1 MQGVFSKVI
10 NFYVIMRIL
19 ITGGAGFIGSHLDDA
34 LIARGHQLT
43 IVDNLVLGRK
53 ENIEHLIGN
62 PNFRF
67 IKADLLDMT
76 KMREIFAEGK
86 FNMVY
91 HLAANSDIQKGGKDP
106 MVDYNL
112 TFNTTF
118 NVLQLLKEFEIKK
131 FFFASTSAIYG
142 ETYDVLNEDYGPLKP
157 VSNYGAGKLASEAF
171 ISAFSSTY
179 GIQTWITRFPN
190 VVGERFTHGVI
201 YDFIKKLRNNP
212 EELEV
217 LGNGE
222 QCKPYVYVK
231 DLVEA
236 ILYVIDY
243 ASENFNVYMIGSDSR
258 TKVKEIAAMVIEEM
272 GLNAKIR
279 YTGGD
284 RGWIGDVPEFRY
296 DLTKINKLGWTAPH
310 NSNESVRLAIQK
322 ALGK

>member
-1 MQGVFSKVI
+1 M
-10 NFYVIMRIL
+10 NIL
-19 ITGGAGFIGSHLDDA
+19 VTGGAGFIGSHLCDA
-34 LIARGHQLT
+34 LCKRGHHIT
-43 IVDNLVLGRK
+43 VVDNLVLGKK
-53 ENIEHLIGN
+53 ENIAHLFN
-62 PNFRF
+62 KKDFLF
-67 IKADLLDMT
+67 IEEDLLH
-76 KMREIFAEGK
+76 KEAMRLIFKAGN
-86 FNMVY
+86 FDMVY
-91 HLAANSDIQKGGKDP
+91 HLAANSDIQKGGGDP

-118 NVLQLLKEFEIKK
+118 NVLQLMNEFGIKK

-142 ETYDVLNEDYGPLKP
+142 ETYDVLSEDYGPLKP

-179 GIQTWITRFPN
+179 KIQTWITRFPN

-201 YDFIKKLRNNP
+201 YDFINKLQQNP
-212 EELEV
+212 SELEV

-231 DLVEA
+231 DLVEG
-236 ILYVIDY
+236 ILYVIDHS
-243 ASENFNVYMIGSDSR
+243 SEMYNVYMLGSDTR
-258 TKVKEIAAMVIEEM
+258 TKVKDIASMVIEEM
-272 GLNAKIR
+272 GLDALIR

-296 DLTKINKLGWTAPH
+296 DLTKVNNLGWHATYD
-310 NSNESVRLAIQK
+310 SNDSVRLAIQK

>member
-1 MQGVFSKVI
+1 
-10 NFYVIMRIL
+10 MRIL

-53 ENIEHLIGN
+53 ENIEHLIGS

-67 IKADLLDMT
+67 IEADLLDMPR
-76 KMREIFAEGK
+76 MREIFMEGK
-86 FNMVY
+86 FDMVY

-142 ETYDVLNEDYGPLKP
+142 ETYDVLNENYGPLKP

-236 ILYVIDY
+236 ILYVIDH
-243 ASENFNVYMIGSDSR
+243 ASEKYNVYMIGSDSR

-284 RGWIGDVPEFRY
+284 RGWVGDVPEFRY

>member
-1 MQGVFSKVI
+1 MM
-10 NFYVIMRIL
+10 NIL

-34 LIARGHQLT
+34 LIARGHHLT

-53 ENIEHLIGN
+53 ENIEHLIGKS
-62 PNFRF
+62 NFRF
-67 IKADLLDMT
+67 IEADLLDMLR
-76 KMREIFAEGK
+76 MREIFEEGK
-86 FNMVY
+86 FDMVY

-142 ETYDVLNEDYGPLKP
+142 ETYDILNEDYGPLKP

-179 GIQTWITRFPN
+179 GIQTWIARFPN

-201 YDFIKKLRNNP
+201 YDFIKKLRYNP

-236 ILYVIDY
+236 ILYVIDH
-243 ASENFNVYMIGSDSR
+243 ASEKYNVYMIGSDSR

-272 GLNAKIR
+272 GLNSKIR

-284 RGWIGDVPEFRY
+284 RGWVGDVPEFRY
-296 DLTKINKLGWTAPH
+296 DLTKINQLGWTAPH

-322 ALGK
+322 ALEK

>member
-1 MQGVFSKVI
+1 MK
-10 NFYVIMRIL
+10 IL
-19 ITGGAGFIGSHLDDA
+19 VTGGAGFIGSHLDDA
-34 LIARGHQLT
+34 LIARGHNIT
-43 IVDNLVLGRK
+43 VVDNLVLGRK

-67 IKADLLDMT
+67 IEADLLDIE
-76 KMREIFAEGK
+76 KMRAIFFEEK
-86 FNMVY
+86 FDMVY

-106 MVDYNL
+106 LVDYNL

-118 NVLQLLKEFEIKK
+118 NVLQLLKEFDVKK

-201 YDFIKKLRNNP
+201 YDFINKLRNNP

-236 ILYVIDY
+236 ILYVIDHAEEKY
-243 ASENFNVYMIGSDSR
+243 NVYMIGSDSR

-284 RGWIGDVPEFRY
+284 RGWVGDVPEFRY

>member
-1 MQGVFSKVI
+1 
-10 NFYVIMRIL
+10 MRIL
-19 ITGGAGFIGSHLDDA
+19 VTGGAGFIGSHLCDA
-34 LIARGHQLT
+34 LIARGHQIT
-43 IVDNLVLGRK
+43 VVDNLVLGRK
-53 ENIEHLIGN
+53 ENIEHLLDN

-67 IKADLLDMT
+67 IVEDINNKPGM
-76 KMREIFAEGK
+76 KYIFNDG
-86 FNMVY
+86 FDMVY

-106 MVDYNL
+106 MVDYQL

-118 NVLQLLKEFEIKK
+118 NILQLLKEYEIKK

-142 ETYDVLNEDYGPLKP
+142 ETYDMLNEDYGPLKP

-179 GIQTWITRFPN
+179 NIQTWITRFPN

-201 YDFIKKLRNNP
+201 YDFIKKLHNNP

-236 ILYVIDY
+236 ILYVIGNATERY
-243 ASENFNVYMIGSDSR
+243 NVYMIGSDSR
-258 TKVKEIAAMVIEEM
+258 TKVKEIASMVIEEM
-272 GLNAKIR
+272 GLDAKIR

-284 RGWIGDVPEFRY
+284 RGWVGDVPEFSY
-296 DLTKINKLGWTAPH
+296 DLTKINKLGWSAPH

>member
-1 MQGVFSKVI
+1 
-10 NFYVIMRIL
+10 MRIL

-67 IKADLLDMT
+67 IEADLLNMP
-76 KMREIFAEGK
+76 KMREIFKEGK
-86 FNMVY
+86 YDMVY

-179 GIQTWITRFPN
+179 DIQTRITRFPN

-201 YDFIKKLRNNP
+201 YDFIHKLQKNP
-212 EELEV
+212 YELEV

-231 DLVEA
+231 DLIDG
-236 ILYVIDY
+236 ILYVIDH
-243 ASENFNVYMIGSDSR
+243 ASERYNVYMLGSDSR

-272 GLNAKIR
+272 GVNAHIR

-284 RGWIGDVPEFRY
+284 RGWVGDVPEFRY
-296 DLTKINKLGWTAPH
+296 DLTNVNNLGWRAPH
-310 NSNESVRLAIQK
+310 NSNDSVRLAIQK
-322 ALGK
+322 ALAEM

>member
-1 MQGVFSKVI
+1 M
-10 NFYVIMRIL
+10 NIL
-19 ITGGAGFIGSHLDDA
+19 ITGGAGFIGSHLCDA
-34 LIARGHQLT
+34 LLERDHHLT
-43 IVDNLVLGRK
+43 VVDNLVLGK
-53 ENIEHLIGN
+53 MENIEHLLHH
-62 PNFRF
+62 PSFQF
-67 IKADLLDMT
+67 IQEDILHIDGL
-76 KMREIFAEGK
+76 REIFKNGH
-86 FNMVY
+86 FDMVY

-118 NVLQLLKEFEIKK
+118 NILQMMKEFEVKK

-142 ETYDVLNEDYGPLKP
+142 ESYDVLNEDYGPLQP

-179 GIQTWITRFPN
+179 KIQTWITRFPN

-201 YDFIKKLRNNP
+201 YDFIHKLQKNP
-212 EELEV
+212 KELEV

-231 DLVEA
+231 DLVA
-236 ILYVIDY
+236 GILYVIDH
-243 ASENFNVYMIGSDSR
+243 ASADYNVYMLGSDSR

-272 GLNAKIR
+272 GLDATIR

-284 RGWIGDVPEFRY
+284 RGWVGDVPEFRY
-296 DLTKINKLGWTAPH
+296 NLDKVNSLGWKAAYT
-310 NSNESVRLAIQK
+310 SNEAVRLAIQK

>member
-1 MQGVFSKVI
+1 
-10 NFYVIMRIL
+10 
-19 ITGGAGFIGSHLDDA
+19 
-34 LIARGHQLT
+34 
-43 IVDNLVLGRK
+43 
-53 ENIEHLIGN
+53 
-62 PNFRF
+62 
-67 IKADLLDMT
+67 
-76 KMREIFAEGK
+76 MREIFAEGK
-86 FNMVY
+86 FDMVY

-236 ILYVIDY
+236 ILYVIDH
-243 ASENFNVYMIGSDSR
+243 ASEKYNVYMIGSDSR

-284 RGWIGDVPEFRY
+284 RGWVGDVPEFRY
-296 DLTKINKLGWTAPH
+296 DLAKINKLGWIAPH
-310 NSNESVRLAIQK
+310 NSNDSVRLAIQK
-322 ALGK
+322 ALG

>member
-1 MQGVFSKVI
+1 MK
-10 NFYVIMRIL
+10 IL
-19 ITGGAGFIGSHLDDA
+19 VTGGAGFIGSHLDDA
-34 LIARGHQLT
+34 LVARGHNLT
-43 IVDNLVLGRK
+43 VVDNLVLGRK
-53 ENIEHLIGN
+53 ENIEHLIGS

-67 IKADLLDMT
+67 IETDLLDMD
-76 KMREIFAEGK
+76 KMRAIFSEGK
-86 FNMVY
+86 FDMVY

-106 MVDYNL
+106 LVDYNL

-236 ILYVIDY
+236 ILYVIDHADEKY
-243 ASENFNVYMIGSDSR
+243 NVYMIGSDSR

-284 RGWIGDVPEFRY
+284 RGWVGDVPEFRY
-296 DLTKINKLGWTAPH
+296 DLTKINKLGWAAPH

-322 ALGK
+322 ALDK

>member
-1 MQGVFSKVI
+1 MK
-10 NFYVIMRIL
+10 IL
-19 ITGGAGFIGSHLDDA
+19 VTGGAGFIGSHLCDA
-34 LIARGHQLT
+34 LLAKGHKVT
-43 IVDNLVLGRK
+43 VVDDFSLGRV
-53 ENIEHLIGN
+53 ENIEHLKDN
-62 PNFRF
+62 SDFKYTREDLNNLAAMRF
-67 IKADLLDMT
+67 IF
-76 KMREIFAEGK
+76 REGFD
-86 FNMVY
+86 MVY

-106 MVDYNL
+106 NVDL
-112 TFNTTF
+112 QRTFMTTY
-118 NVLQLLKEFEIKK
+118 NVLQMLKDYGIKK

-201 YDFIKKLRNNP
+201 YDFIHKLQKNP

-236 ILYVIDY
+236 ILYVIDHADEKY
-243 ASENFNVYMIGSDSR
+243 NVYMIGSDSR

-284 RGWIGDVPEFRY
+284 RGWVGDVPEFRY
-296 DLTKINKLGWTAPH
+296 DLTKINKLGWSAPH

>member
-1 MQGVFSKVI
+1 
-10 NFYVIMRIL
+10 MRIL
-19 ITGGAGFIGSHLDDA
+19 VTGGAGFIGSHLDDA
-34 LIARGHQLT
+34 LIARGHNIT
-43 IVDNLVLGRK
+43 VVDNLVLGRK
-53 ENIEHLIGN
+53 ENIAHLMDN
-62 PNFRF
+62 PNFKF
-67 IKADLLDMT
+67 VEADILDANAMH
-76 KMREIFAEGK
+76 KLFKEGE
-86 FNMVY
+86 FEMVY

-106 MVDYNL
+106 LVDYQL

-118 NVLQLLKEFEIKK
+118 QILQLLKDFEIKK
-131 FFFASTSAIYG
+131 FFFASTSAIFG

-212 EELEV
+212 KELEV

-231 DLVEA
+231 DLVEG
-236 ILYVIDY
+236 ILYVIDH
-243 ASENFNVYMIGSDSR
+243 ASDKYNVYMLGSDSR

-272 GLNAKIR
+272 GLDAQIR

-284 RGWIGDVPEFRY
+284 RGWVGDVPEFRY
-296 DLTKINKLGWTAPH
+296 DLTKVNTLGWVAPH
-310 NSNESVRLAIQK
+310 NSNDSVRLAIQK

>member
-1 MQGVFSKVI
+1 M
-10 NFYVIMRIL
+10 NIL
-19 ITGGAGFIGSHLDDA
+19 ITGGAGFIGSHLCDA
-34 LIARGHQLT
+34 LLERGHHLT
-43 IVDNLVLGRK
+43 VVDNLVLGK
-53 ENIEHLIGN
+53 MENIEHLLHH
-62 PNFRF
+62 PSFQF
-67 IKADLLDMT
+67 IKEDILHTDVL
-76 KMREIFAEGK
+76 REIFK
-86 FNMVY
+86 NSHFDMVY

-118 NVLQLLKEFEIKK
+118 NILQMMKEFEVKK
-131 FFFASTSAIYG
+131 LFFASTSAIYG
-142 ETYDVLNEDYGPLKP
+142 ESYDVLNEDYGPLQP

-179 GIQTWITRFPN
+179 KIQTWITRFPN

-201 YDFIKKLRNNP
+201 YDFIHKLQKNP
-212 EELEV
+212 KELEV

-231 DLVEA
+231 DLVA
-236 ILYVIDY
+236 GILYVIDH
-243 ASENFNVYMIGSDSR
+243 ASADYNVYMLGSDTR

-272 GLNAKIR
+272 GLDATIR

-284 RGWIGDVPEFRY
+284 RGWVGDVPEFRY
-296 DLTKINKLGWTAPH
+296 NLDKVNSLGWKAAYT
-310 NSNESVRLAIQK
+310 SNEAVRLAIQK

>member
-1 MQGVFSKVI
+1 MK
-10 NFYVIMRIL
+10 IL
-19 ITGGAGFIGSHLDDA
+19 VTGGAGFIGSHLCDV
-34 LIARGHQLT
+34 LIADGHNVT
-43 IVDNLVLGRK
+43 VVDNLVLGK
-53 ENIEHLIGN
+53 VENIEHLIDN

-67 IKADLLDMT
+67 FKEDLNNDHAMDM
-76 KMREIFAEGK
+76 IFKDGE
-86 FNMVY
+86 FDMVY

-106 MVDYNL
+106 MVDYQL

-118 NVLQLLKEFEIKK
+118 NVLQMMKKYEVKK

-171 ISAFSSTY
+171 ISAFASTY
-179 GIQTWITRFPN
+179 HIQTWITRFPN

-201 YDFIKKLRNNP
+201 YDFIHKLQKNP
-212 EELEV
+212 NELEV

-231 DLVEA
+231 DLVA
-236 ILYVIDY
+236 GIQFVINNSNEPY
-243 ASENFNVYMIGSDSR
+243 NVYMLGSDTR

-272 GLNAKIR
+272 GLNASIR

-284 RGWIGDVPEFRY
+284 RGWVGDVPEFRY
-296 DLTKINKLGWTAPH
+296 DLTKVNNLGWKASYD
-310 NSNESVRLAIQK
+310 SNGAVRKAIQM
-322 ALGK
+322 ALDK

>member
-1 MQGVFSKVI
+1 MK
-10 NFYVIMRIL
+10 IL
-19 ITGGAGFIGSHLDDA
+19 VTGGAGFIGSHLCDV
-34 LIARGHQLT
+34 LIADGHNVT
-43 IVDNLVLGRK
+43 VVDNLVLGK
-53 ENIEHLIGN
+53 VENIKHLINN
-62 PNFRF
+62 PDFRF
-67 IKADLLDMT
+67 FKEDLNNGHAMDM
-76 KMREIFAEGK
+76 IFMDGE
-86 FNMVY
+86 FDMVY

-106 MVDYNL
+106 MVDYQL

-118 NVLQLLKEFEIKK
+118 NVLQMMKKYEVKK

-171 ISAFSSTY
+171 ISAFASTY
-179 GIQTWITRFPN
+179 HIQTWITRFPN

-201 YDFIKKLRNNP
+201 YDFIHKLQKNP
-212 EELEV
+212 NELEV

-231 DLVEA
+231 DLVA
-236 ILYVIDY
+236 GIQFVINNSNEPY
-243 ASENFNVYMIGSDSR
+243 NVYMLGSDTR

-272 GLNAKIR
+272 GLNASIR

-284 RGWIGDVPEFRY
+284 RGWVGDVPEFRY
-296 DLTKINKLGWTAPH
+296 DLMKVNNLGWKASYD
-310 NSNESVRLAIQK
+310 SNGAVRKAIQM

>member
-1 MQGVFSKVI
+1 M
-10 NFYVIMRIL
+10 NYL

-34 LIARGHQLT
+34 LIARGHNIT
-43 IVDNLVLGRK
+43 VVDNLVLGRK
-53 ENIEHLIGN
+53 ENIEHLIAG

-67 IKADLLDMT
+67 IEADLLDMP
-76 KMREIFAEGK
+76 KMREIFTEGK
-86 FNMVY
+86 FDMVY

-236 ILYVIDY
+236 ILYVIDQ
-243 ASENFNVYMIGSDSR
+243 A
-258 TKVKEIAAMVIEEM
+258 
-272 GLNAKIR
+272 
-279 YTGGD
+279 
-284 RGWIGDVPEFRY
+284 
-296 DLTKINKLGWTAPH
+296 
-310 NSNESVRLAIQK
+310 
-322 ALGK
+322 

>member
-1 MQGVFSKVI
+1 M
-10 NFYVIMRIL
+10 NIL

-34 LIARGHQLT
+34 LIARDHNLT
-43 IVDNLVLGRK
+43 VVDNLVLGRK

-62 PNFRF
+62 PSFGF
-67 IKADLLDMT
+67 IEADLLDMP

-86 FNMVY
+86 FDMVY

-212 EELEV
+212 KELEV

-236 ILYVIDY
+236 ILFVIDH
-243 ASENFNVYMIGSDSR
+243 ASEKYNVYMIGSDSR

-272 GLNAKIR
+272 GLKAKIR

-284 RGWIGDVPEFRY
+284 RGWVGDVPEFRY

>member
-1 MQGVFSKVI
+1 MK
-10 NFYVIMRIL
+10 IL
-19 ITGGAGFIGSHLDDA
+19 VTGGAGFIGSHLDDA
-34 LIARGHQLT
+34 LIERGHNIT
-43 IVDNLVLGRK
+43 VVDNLVLGRK

-67 IKADLLDMT
+67 IEVDLLDMP

-86 FNMVY
+86 FDMVY

-236 ILYVIDY
+236 ILYVIDH
-243 ASENFNVYMIGSDSR
+243 ASERYNVYMIGSDSR

-284 RGWIGDVPEFRY
+284 RGWVGDVPEFRY

>member
-1 MQGVFSKVI
+1 MK
-10 NFYVIMRIL
+10 IL
-19 ITGGAGFIGSHLDDA
+19 VTGGAGFIGSHLCDV
-34 LIARGHQLT
+34 LIADGHNVT
-43 IVDNLVLGRK
+43 VVDNLVLGK
-53 ENIEHLIGN
+53 VENIEHLINN

-67 IKADLLDMT
+67 LREDLNNGHAMN
-76 KMREIFAEGK
+76 MIFMDGE
-86 FNMVY
+86 FDMVY

-106 MVDYNL
+106 MVDYQL

-118 NVLQLLKEFEIKK
+118 NVLQMIKKYEVKK

-171 ISAFSSTY
+171 ISAFASTY
-179 GIQTWITRFPN
+179 HIQTWITRFPN

-201 YDFIKKLRNNP
+201 YDFIHKLQKNP
-212 EELEV
+212 NELEV

-231 DLVEA
+231 DLVA
-236 ILYVIDY
+236 GIQFVINNSNEPY
-243 ASENFNVYMIGSDSR
+243 NVYMLGSDTR

-272 GLNAKIR
+272 GLNASIR

-284 RGWIGDVPEFRY
+284 RGWVGDVPEFRY
-296 DLTKINKLGWTAPH
+296 DLTKVNNLGWKASYD
-310 NSNESVRLAIQK
+310 SNGAVRKAIQM

>member
-1 MQGVFSKVI
+1 M
-10 NFYVIMRIL
+10 NIL
-19 ITGGAGFIGSHLDDA
+19 VTGGAGFIGSHLCDA
-34 LIARGHQLT
+34 LIARGHQIT
-43 IVDNLVLGRK
+43 VVDNLVLGRK
-53 ENIEHLIGN
+53 ENIRHLTEC
-62 PNFRF
+62 PQFKF
-67 IKADLLDMT
+67 VEADILDAEA
-76 KMREIFAEGK
+76 MRQVFEDGK
-86 FNMVY
+86 FEMVY

-106 MVDYNL
+106 MVDYQL

-118 NVLQLLKEFEIKK
+118 QILQLMKEFGVKK

-142 ETYDVLNEDYGPLKP
+142 ETYEVLNEDYGPLKP

-201 YDFIKKLRNNP
+201 YDFIHKLQKNP

-222 QCKPYVYVK
+222 QCKPYVYVR
-231 DLVEA
+231 DLVEG
-236 ILYVIDY
+236 ILYVIDHADEPY
-243 ASENFNVYMIGSDSR
+243 NVYMLGSDTR

-284 RGWIGDVPEFRY
+284 RGWVGDVPEFRY
-296 DLTKINKLGWTAPH
+296 DLTKVNTLGWVAPH
-310 NSNESVRLAIQK
+310 NSNDSVRLAIQK

>member
-1 MQGVFSKVI
+1 MK
-10 NFYVIMRIL
+10 IL
-19 ITGGAGFIGSHLDDA
+19 ITGGAGFIGSHLDDS
-34 LIARGHQLT
+34 LIARGHNIT
-43 IVDNLVLGRK
+43 VVDNLVLGRK

-67 IKADLLDMT
+67 VEADLLDME
-76 KMREIFAEGK
+76 KMRSIFSEGK
-86 FNMVY
+86 FDMVY

-142 ETYDVLNEDYGPLKP
+142 ETYEVLNEDYGPLKP

-201 YDFIKKLRNNP
+201 YDFIKKLCNNP

-236 ILYVIDY
+236 ILYVIDHAEEKY
-243 ASENFNVYMIGSDSR
+243 NVYMIGSNSR

-284 RGWIGDVPEFRY
+284 RGWVGDVPEFRY

-310 NSNESVRLAIQK
+310 NSNESVRLAIKK

>member
-1 MQGVFSKVI
+1 MK
-10 NFYVIMRIL
+10 IL
-19 ITGGAGFIGSHLDDA
+19 VTGGAGFIGSHLCDV
-34 LIARGHQLT
+34 LIADGHNVT
-43 IVDNLVLGRK
+43 VVDNLVLGK
-53 ENIEHLIGN
+53 VENIKHLINN
-62 PNFRF
+62 PDFRF
-67 IKADLLDMT
+67 FKEDLNNGHAMDM
-76 KMREIFAEGK
+76 IFKDGE
-86 FNMVY
+86 FDMVY

-106 MVDYNL
+106 MVDYQL

-118 NVLQLLKEFEIKK
+118 NVLQMMKKYEVKK

-171 ISAFSSTY
+171 ISAFASTY
-179 GIQTWITRFPN
+179 HIQTWITRFPN

-201 YDFIKKLRNNP
+201 YDFIHKLQKNP
-212 EELEV
+212 NELEV

-231 DLVEA
+231 DLVA
-236 ILYVIDY
+236 GIQFVINNSNEPY
-243 ASENFNVYMIGSDSR
+243 NVYMLGSDTR

-272 GLNAKIR
+272 GLNASIR

-284 RGWIGDVPEFRY
+284 RGWVGDVPEFRY
-296 DLTKINKLGWTAPH
+296 DLTKVNNLGWKASYD
-310 NSNESVRLAIQK
+310 SNDAVRKAIQM

>member
-1 MQGVFSKVI
+1 MK
-10 NFYVIMRIL
+10 IL

-53 ENIEHLIGN
+53 ENMEHLIGN

-67 IKADLLDMT
+67 IETDLLDMP

-86 FNMVY
+86 FDMVY

-236 ILYVIDY
+236 ILYVIDHAEEKY
-243 ASENFNVYMIGSDSR
+243 NVYMIGSDSR

-272 GLNAKIR
+272 GLNATIR

-284 RGWIGDVPEFRY
+284 RGWVGDVPEFRY